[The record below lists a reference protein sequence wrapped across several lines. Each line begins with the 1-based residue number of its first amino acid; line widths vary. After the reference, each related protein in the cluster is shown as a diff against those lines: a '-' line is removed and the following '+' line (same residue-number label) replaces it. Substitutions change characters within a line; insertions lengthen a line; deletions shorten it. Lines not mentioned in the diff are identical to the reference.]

1 MDFEV
6 TVNDKRIRT
15 TQFNDVMDF
24 IRSEL
29 AYWNNFESEK
39 PTSLMV
45 YKVPSGTQTIGVNV
59 KDDVDAQDLFGRR

>member
-24 IRSEL
+24 IREEL
-29 AYWNNFESEK
+29 SYWNNFESDK
-39 PTSLMV
+39 PASLMV
-45 YKVPSGTQTIGVNV
+45 YKVPSDTPTIGIKV
-59 KDDVDAQDLFGRR
+59 KDDVDAQDIFGRR